1 MTTYD
6 IGVFGEEQAAKYLKK
21 RKYKIVTRNFKTIF
35 GEVDIIARNKKEIVF
50 VEVKTRSSKSFA
62 TPAEFVDNEKISRIT
77 RVAEFFIKHY
87 KCQLSPRIDV
97 IEVYISITGDKYT
110 VERINHLENVSVE

>member
-6 IGVFGEEQAAKYLKK
+6 IGVFGEEQAAKYLTK

>member
-6 IGVFGEEQAAKYLKK
+6 IGVFGEEQASKYLKK
-21 RKYKIVTRNFKTIF
+21 SKYKIVTRNFKTIF